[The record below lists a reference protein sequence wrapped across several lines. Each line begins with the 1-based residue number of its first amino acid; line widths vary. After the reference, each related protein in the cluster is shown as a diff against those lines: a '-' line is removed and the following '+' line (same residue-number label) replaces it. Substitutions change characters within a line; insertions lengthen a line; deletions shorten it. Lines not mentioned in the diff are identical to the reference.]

1 MRRRLSH
8 PSTLPALALAAACT
22 LALAGCAGAP
32 AAGGGSSDPAAGTT
46 AASFP
51 VSIDNCGVEVTVEQ
65 APASIVTLNQGATE
79 QALGLGL
86 ADRMAGTAYL
96 DDEVAPR
103 YAADYARVPILA
115 EEYPSVEQFLAAGP
129 DLAISSY
136 GSAFGDKGVGT
147 REELA
152 GRGIATYVD
161 PLTCPDESGMR
172 QPTFE
177 AIWSS
182 LGELGQLTGTSEE
195 AADVIAQ
202 QEGLLARVEAGAA
215 GEGLTVLWYDSGED
229 TPFVGAGGGGPALIM
244 DAVGADNVFGDLEG
258 GWADG
263 SWETVLEADPDI
275 IVLADAGWSSAED
288 KRAYLERDP
297 VLKELTAVR
306 EGRFVTVPFSET
318 TPGVR
323 LVDGA
328 DHVAEQLADV
338 GGQHDADDAART
350 GRDGR

>member
-32 AAGGGSSDPAAGTT
+32 TAGGGTTDQSAAAT
-46 AASFP
+46 AATFP
-51 VSIDNCGVEVTVEQ
+51 VTIDNCGVEVTLE
-65 APASIVTLNQGATE
+65 APPTSIVTLNQGATE

-96 DDEVAPR
+96 DDAVASR
-103 YAADYARVPILA
+103 FAADYARVPVLA

-161 PLTCPDESGMR
+161 PLTCPDESGLQ

-182 LGELGQLTGTSEE
+182 LGELAQLTGTPAE
-195 AADVIAQ
+195 AADVVAEQ
-202 QEGLLARVEAGAA
+202 KGLLARVEADAV

-263 SWETVLEADPDI
+263 SWETVLEADPDV

-288 KRAYLERDP
+288 KRSYLEKDP
-297 VLKELTAVR
+297 VLQELTAVR
-306 EGRFVTVPFSET
+306 EGRFVSVPFSET
-318 TPGVR
+318 TPGIR

-328 DHVAEQLADV
+328 DHVAEQLAEVRV
-338 GGQHDADDAART
+338 GDGSAQT